1 MCMSQTSTIK
11 EIHVQ
16 TDKKSK
22 TVKFLWEPVLLSD
35 IKPYIKQTC
44 WISITTCNSPGVY
57 QGVLEWYFS
66 FFWYHFGNLA

>member
-35 IKPYIKQTC
+35 IKPYIK
-44 WISITTCNSPGVY
+44 SVG
-57 QGVLEWYFS
+57 
-66 FFWYHFGNLA
+66 